1 MKIWSRCKDCNKEVL
16 LTTKP
21 YRGHATLCES
31 CCDRAAKTVSAL
43 LATQYEERP

>member
-16 LTTKP
+16 LTVKP

-31 CCDRAAKTVSAL
+31 CCDRAASIVSAL
-43 LATQYEERP
+43 LADNKEKS